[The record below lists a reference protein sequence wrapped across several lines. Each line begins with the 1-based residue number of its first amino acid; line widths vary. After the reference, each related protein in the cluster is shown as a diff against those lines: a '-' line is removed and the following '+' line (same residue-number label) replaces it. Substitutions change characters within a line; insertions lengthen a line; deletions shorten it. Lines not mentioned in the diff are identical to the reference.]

1 MLCLIC
7 IFRFVGYSATEA
19 DINQL
24 FKRADSLF
32 QVKQYQLAGIGYD
45 QIAYLSGEN
54 IIKTKALI
62 KKADCYLMR
71 KEFAKAEVVLSRV
84 YYADLSDSLV
94 YLSRYKTALASYL
107 NSNFGE
113 AESQVIQA
121 KSLIG
126 DTNLVY
132 NMYPLYV
139 LILNESKKYAEAKVA
154 LSAYANYFIDDT
166 MQLRKVQEE
175 IDLIYH
181 SSKIPFLKNPEKAK
195 KLSMILPGVG
205 QLYAGYF
212 WEGALNVTLQLA
224 GLGFTGL
231 CIWQKYYF
239 TGAFVG
245 FSIFQKFYGGGIN
258 RAQFLVEKRNHI
270 KIRTFNDEIKK
281 YLFENKSFR
290 GG

>member
-7 IFRFVGYSATEA
+7 IFRFAGYSATEA
-19 DINQL
+19 DINLL
-24 FKRADSLF
+24 FKKADSLF
-32 QVKQYQLAGIGYD
+32 QVKQYQLAGISYD

-54 IIKTKALI
+54 IIKTKALL
-62 KKADCYLMR
+62 KKADCYLIR
-71 KEFAKAEVVLSRV
+71 KEFAKAEIVLSRI
-84 YYADLSDSLV
+84 YYADLNDSLV

-139 LILNESKKYAEAKVA
+139 LILNENKKYAEAKVA
-154 LSAYANYFIDDT
+154 LKAYANYLIDDT
-166 MQLRKVQEE
+166 LQRRKVLEE
-175 IDLIYH
+175 IEFRYQT
-181 SSKIPFLKNPEKAK
+181 SKIPVLKSPEKAK
-195 KLSMILPGVG
+195 KLSMFLPGAG

-231 CIWQKYYF
+231 CIWKKYYF

-245 FSIFQKFYGGGIN
+245 FSIFQKFYGGGMN

-270 KIRTFNDEIKK
+270 KTRTFNDSVKK
-281 YLFENKSFR
+281 YLLEDKALH